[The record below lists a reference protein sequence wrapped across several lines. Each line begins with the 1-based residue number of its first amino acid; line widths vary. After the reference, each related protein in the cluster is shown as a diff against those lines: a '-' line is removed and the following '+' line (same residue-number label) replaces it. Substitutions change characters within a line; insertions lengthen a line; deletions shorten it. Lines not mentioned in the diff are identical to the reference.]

1 MNYEGLSI
9 GLFGGSFNP
18 AHDGHMHVARTALR
32 SLDLDQIWWMVSPQ
46 NPLKP
51 KQPSYESRV
60 ATVEALGLPYAMKIS
75 HMETEFGTQFTVDTL
90 GKAKR
95 TWPKTNFVF
104 LMGADNLL
112 QLPRWRQWKRIMES
126 MPIAVIARPGKN
138 HSAIRARLGKAA
150 QIYKAYRVPENQA
163 DILKYCQ
170 APAWSYL
177 TPPMNSQSS
186 SAIRA
191 RRKAADQ

>member
-1 MNYEGLSI
+1 MSFERLSI

-18 AHDGHMHVARTALR
+18 AHNGHMHVAKTAMRALE
-32 SLDLDQIWWMVSPQ
+32 LDQIWWMVSPQ

-51 KQPSYESRV
+51 QQPSYESRV

-75 HMETEFGTQFTVDTL
+75 HMETIFGTQYTIDTL
-90 GKAKR
+90 TKAKA

-112 QLPRWRQWKRIMES
+112 QLPKWRQWKKIMET

-138 HSAIRARLGKAA
+138 YAAIRSRLGKAA
-150 QIYKAYRVPENQA
+150 QIYKAYRLPESQA
-163 DILKYCQ
+163 DILKHCQ

-191 RRKAADQ
+191 QRNATDE